1 MPTQSVVE
9 SKVVGSSYQMTDAR
23 NLDDEVSLNM
33 YFEPIVKQNDL
44 QSKGILRSVNG
55 TELSFEFDNDGNA
68 RGLYSTNFGF
78 NGEPELWMVI
88 GKNVYVKSGDDNPQ
102 LLGSQLSLSNGK
114 VFFAETGGVERNLAI
129 VESGLESG
137 QIAVFSLD
145 ENDLANRK
153 ARIVETPKNPYR
165 LDSEG
170 NMLPVHPT
178 TIVSMANRL
187 IVNDKGTGQIFL
199 SRPAAF
205 GSGTIKVYQYNVY
218 EGSTT
223 TPPVAT
229 HVLGCDL
236 AQVMARYENPISQI
250 MYEDDGFTP
259 DYYEADLRT
268 EGKWN
273 WLSDTGSYQYET
285 ALSYTGDSVVAME
298 CINNNRLVVL
308 GKRSFDIWELATDE
322 NGYYSI
328 SNSSTGNNIG
338 CGAPFSVAKTN
349 NFICWLG
356 AGKDGY
362 NGIWSIKDGTEP
374 SKIST
379 PALDRKLFSMS
390 RTDDAIGYG
399 YAHAGHIFYVI
410 SFPSENVTF
419 VYDLTTGFWH
429 NRSSMSRTTGLD
441 EMWQPIYPQEFNGK
455 QFFLTYSYNCL
466 VFIKDKKFTEWD
478 GYNIRRLRR
487 FAPLVSAYS
496 PVIFNELRIECGVG
510 LTQVLQPRTYI
521 DGNAY
526 HETEGYNP
534 CVMMRCSPNGLVF
547 GNTITARLGR
557 AGMYDAEC
565 RWQQLGLG
573 KYFVVELCLTDPVDF
588 YIFDSKIR
596 YVASQRF

>member
-1 MPTQSVVE
+1 
-9 SKVVGSSYQMTDAR
+9 MTDAR

-33 YFEPIVKQNDL
+33 YFEPIAKQNDL

-102 LLGSQLSLSNGK
+102 LLGSQLSISNGK

-229 HVLGCDL
+229 
-236 AQVMARYENPISQI
+236 
-250 MYEDDGFTP
+250 
-259 DYYEADLRT
+259 
-268 EGKWN
+268 W
-273 WLSDTGSYQYET
+273 
-285 ALSYTGDSVVAME
+285 
-298 CINNNRLVVL
+298 
-308 GKRSFDIWELATDE
+308 
-322 NGYYSI
+322 
-328 SNSSTGNNIG
+328 
-338 CGAPFSVAKTN
+338 
-349 NFICWLG
+349 
-356 AGKDGY
+356 
-362 NGIWSIKDGTEP
+362 
-374 SKIST
+374 
-379 PALDRKLFSMS
+379 
-390 RTDDAIGYG
+390 
-399 YAHAGHIFYVI
+399 
-410 SFPSENVTF
+410 
-419 VYDLTTGFWH
+419 
-429 NRSSMSRTTGLD
+429 
-441 EMWQPIYPQEFNGK
+441 
-455 QFFLTYSYNCL
+455 
-466 VFIKDKKFTEWD
+466 
-478 GYNIRRLRR
+478 RR
-487 FAPLVSAYS
+487 
-496 PVIFNELRIECGVG
+496 
-510 LTQVLQPRTYI
+510 
-521 DGNAY
+521 
-526 HETEGYNP
+526 
-534 CVMMRCSPNGLVF
+534 
-547 GNTITARLGR
+547 
-557 AGMYDAEC
+557 
-565 RWQQLGLG
+565 
-573 KYFVVELCLTDPVDF
+573 
-588 YIFDSKIR
+588 
-596 YVASQRF
+596 